1 MPTLT
6 SLIFV
11 GYAALTFN
19 ATSPEQ
25 AQIEVEPGYWNWSHQ
40 TTLANIPFSEEN
52 TECLPPSQSRFSLD
66 RLAADLGQDCSV
78 TDVESQGSGYSF
90 TLVCEGF
97 YSGEAQGTLRKLSD
111 YQIQLEASGQVM
123 LAGLAADFSFDAN
136 ANHVGQCP
144 QE

>member
-1 MPTLT
+1 MQILT

-11 GYAALTFN
+11 SYAALTFN

-78 TDVESQGSGYSF
+78 TDV
-90 TLVCEGF
+90 
-97 YSGEAQGTLRKLSD
+97 
-111 YQIQLEASGQVM
+111 
-123 LAGLAADFSFDAN
+123 
-136 ANHVGQCP
+136 
-144 QE
+144 

>member
-1 MPTLT
+1 MPILT

-52 TECLPPSQSRFSLD
+52 TECLPPCLLYTSPSPRDEKVSRMPSS
-66 RLAADLGQDCSV
+66 A
-78 TDVESQGSGYSF
+78 
-90 TLVCEGF
+90 
-97 YSGEAQGTLRKLSD
+97 
-111 YQIQLEASGQVM
+111 
-123 LAGLAADFSFDAN
+123 
-136 ANHVGQCP
+136 
-144 QE
+144 